1 MSTNDE
7 VRDELPNTTEDAPAV
22 QSSIGQ
28 PSTVNSDDDD
38 FVDPPPPAPRQ
49 VQRTSKGGDN
59 GKQDVKTT
67 KRKAATVAA
76 KKICQSSKNV
86 PKGKV
91 CMLSNL
97 CSAIRFF
104 YFSHSFQPFIGFCI
118 YVQPCHLCISAT
130 SYLMQEVVSEKQYS
144 TIRCS
149 PGFICELISLIKG
162 DLRKRVSAM
171 GFAKLFEMNMNKLKD
186 RVLAMFLTSCVKED
200 PLRLQVVGKH
210 LLITPQAVSRVLG
223 IPLGG
228 ESLPSWT
235 VAQCREARAE
245 LRGICDAKG
254 LRQKYERRSGDY
266 TKLGVSEVP
275 RWFIEEAAIAKDTT
289 VDDWA
294 VQSFFILIFNALL
307 FPTGSDK
314 IVGIKRAYPVP

>member
-86 PKGKV
+86 PKGK
-91 CMLSNL
+91 
-97 CSAIRFF
+97 
-104 YFSHSFQPFIGFCI
+104 
-118 YVQPCHLCISAT
+118 
-130 SYLMQEVVSEKQYS
+130 EVVSEKQYS

-200 PLRLQVVGKH
+200 PLRLEVVGKH

-275 RWFIEEAAIAKDTT
+275 RWFIEEAAIAKDTA

-307 FPTGSDK
+307 FPTSSDK